1 MNQDKRVL
9 VVGAAG
15 AAGMLCLLL
24 LVLGV
29 VPGISTADEPNPSP
43 PAPKE
48 ECIRTP
54 YFYANDAPEG
64 SNRFGPELADPS
76 LEAGEARF
84 DLKLRSD
91 PAFAAVWERVI
102 LHPDWVN
109 TPPEWYEARAMEFLG
124 NEDLWC
130 EQVGVIYDAIDTMA
144 TEDRSERYETLL
156 MVPRGMGVPAIR
168 KTERPV
174 PMEHVLVFHLKDGR
188 TEFARYVCDLQP
200 ARPEIPGVPPVS
212 TPVPPAPPLPPGV
225 TIPPVAPPPPPPT
238 QPPTTR
244 PPGTTTTT
252 RPTTTTQ
259 STTTTTRPTTT
270 TTGKDHEDS
279 EVSDDPNDPNEPTRP
294 NTPEPTRP
302 PEVSTTTTQPRV
314 PTPTTAAPPAP
325 APTTSTPAPPPTTG
339 CQDPQGMGLCDP

>member
-29 VPGISTADEPNPSP
+29 MPGVSTANDPTPDP
-43 PAPKE
+43 PAPKG

-54 YFYANDAPEG
+54 YFYAVDAPTG

-76 LEAGEARF
+76 LEAGGARF

-91 PAFAAVWERVI
+91 ALFAAVWERVT

-130 EQVGVIYDAIDTMA
+130 KQIGVIYDAIDTMA

-200 ARPEIPGVPPVS
+200 ARPQIPGIPPVS
-212 TPVPPAPPLPPGV
+212 VPVPPAPPLPPGV
-225 TIPPVAPPPPPPT
+225 TIPPTTPRPPT
-238 QPPTTR
+238 TVPHTVPPTTR
-244 PPGTTTTT
+244 PPRTTTTT
-252 RPTTTTQ
+252 TTTPGTTT
-259 STTTTTRPTTT
+259 STTPPG
-270 TTGKDHEDS
+270 GKDHHESPVTDN
-279 EVSDDPNDPNEPTRP
+279 PNDPNEPVRP

-302 PEVSTTTTQPRV
+302 PATSTSTTQPRV
-314 PTPTTAAPPAP
+314 PPPTTVAPPAP
-325 APTTSTPAPPPTTG
+325 APTTTAPAPVPGPG
-339 CQDPQGMGLCDP
+339 CQDPYGYGICD